1 MLAGARFG
9 DDTLLAE
16 PACKQRLAD
25 AVVDLVGARVI
36 QVLALQPDLRA
47 AQLLR
52 PTLCVINGRR
62 STDVVF
68 ELVLELVTEIGV
80 VAVTRVL
87 GLELVERAD
96 QRFSDENAA
105 VLTEMAPLVRQV
117 IRAR

>member
-1 MLAGARFG
+1 M
-9 DDTLLAE
+9 
-16 PACKQRLAD
+16 
-25 AVVDLVGARVI
+25 
-36 QVLALQPDLRA
+36 
-47 AQLLR
+47 
-52 PTLCVINGRR
+52 
-62 STDVVF
+62 F

-105 VLTEMAPLVRQV
+105 VLTEMAALVRQV